1 MPALIRLAALL
12 VLLAGAVPPVMAQDF
27 SPRLIVNGRA
37 ITNWEYEQRLR
48 MLQLFN
54 APGDLEVQAQK
65 VLVDERLQMAA
76 ADSIGLSVTPEA
88 IQTGMEEFAARAN
101 LSAEEFLAAL
111 AKGGVAEESFR
122 DFVRAGLLWRE
133 VVRARFAPRAQ
144 VTEAEIDRAVASIT
158 QQSSVRVLLAEMVIP
173 IQNGDVAAAR
183 AEAQRIRL
191 SVKSEADFNEAA
203 RRFSAAPT
211 APRGG
216 ALDWIEL
223 SSLPAEVSP
232 VIMSM
237 RSGTVT
243 EPVEVDGAIAL
254 FFLRDIE
261 QTRTDQVAPLAVEY
275 ALLALP
281 AGRDPAAEG
290 ARIRADVDTCDDLYG
305 VARRLPP
312 EALVRE
318 TRPLA
323 DVPADLSAEL
333 DRLDDG
339 ESTVVNRGGQPT
351 LLMLCGRVP
360 QLDVAPSREAIR
372 NQLLN
377 RRLAGYANGY
387 LEELRADALIRE
399 P

>member
-1 MPALIRLAALL
+1 M
-12 VLLAGAVPPVMAQDF
+12 MAQDF

-76 ADSIGLSVTPEA
+76 ADGIGLSVTPEA